1 MDKLENE
8 SSSDFIHIMI
18 KARVVLEYPIEFRD
32 FQSKI
37 EFWLY
42 FGHPN

>member
-8 SSSDFIHIMI
+8 SSSNFIHIMI

-37 EFWLY
+37 EF
-42 FGHPN
+42 